1 MILSMHK
8 RTEDYSVSVLPGEF
22 LSNSYID
29 GEVVFW
35 YTLNKYWVLIQ
46 SSVLRGK
53 ETGMAENRALLSQDE
68 IDALVS
74 FLTMKESVG
83 NEVLD
88 QQSIDRL
95 VKVLSEQKNETEDA
109 KEKEAGR
116 FLGNAVLSVETDIAV
131 QREQCMLLYEKD
143 AQDMAHI
150 LCVNRITG
158 VRYEITPECLQ
169 QASLVE
175 SSEES
180 WGRAVVPVLFDL
192 AAMQLQVKYTAE
204 VFSKVCGDYARIV
217 FGNETAQ
224 LPNIYLPT
232 AARVLENIGTQ
243 K

>member
-1 MILSMHK
+1 
-8 RTEDYSVSVLPGEF
+8 
-22 LSNSYID
+22 
-29 GEVVFW
+29 
-35 YTLNKYWVLIQ
+35 
-46 SSVLRGK
+46 
-53 ETGMAENRALLSQDE
+53 MAENRALLSQDE

-74 FLTMKESVG
+74 FLTMKETVG

-95 VKVLSEQKNETEDA
+95 VKVLSEQKNE
-109 KEKEAGR
+109 KEEGKETEAGR
-116 FLGNAVLSVETDIAV
+116 FLGNAILSVEQDIAV
-131 QREQCMLLYEKD
+131 QREQCTLLYEKD

-150 LCVNRITG
+150 LCVNRTTG

-175 SSEES
+175 SAEES

-204 VFSKVCGDYARIV
+204 VFSKVCADYARIV
-217 FGNETAQ
+217 FGNESAQ